1 MLRVEVEILDD
12 ERTSSH
18 AVTTGRKQ
26 SPTGACTRHRYGF
39 AFTAVRGFRHQ
50 VIFGSLVPPR
60 PLSQRRFD
68 DLGRI
73 VVSVVGRT

>member
-1 MLRVEVEILDD
+1 MHQASIRI
-12 ERTSSH
+12 RI
-18 AVTTGRKQ
+18 Q
-26 SPTGACTRHRYGF
+26 
-39 AFTAVRGFRHQ
+39 AVREFRHQ

-68 DLGRI
+68 NLGRI

>member
-18 AVTTGRKQ
+18 AVTTERKQ

-39 AFTAVRGFRHQ
+39 AFKPFANSA
-50 VIFGSLVPPR
+50 IK
-60 PLSQRRFD
+60 
-68 DLGRI
+68 
-73 VVSVVGRT
+73 